1 MRCPRFFLLTFKQYK
16 HLNKHISN
24 AEGMEMKEK
33 EFLAQSEEFIFKIVN
48 PYNIK
53 LLDKKET
60 RLNTFNSFNN
70 F

>member
-1 MRCPRFFLLTFKQYK
+1 MQ
-16 HLNKHISN
+16 
-24 AEGMEMKEK
+24 KEWK
-33 EFLAQSEEFIFKIVN
+33 WKKKFLAQSEEFIFKIVN

-60 RLNTFNSFNN
+60 RFNSFNN

>member
-1 MRCPRFFLLTFKQYK
+1 MQ
-16 HLNKHISN
+16 
-24 AEGMEMKEK
+24 KEWK
-33 EFLAQSEEFIFKIVN
+33 WKKKSLAQSEEFIFKIVN